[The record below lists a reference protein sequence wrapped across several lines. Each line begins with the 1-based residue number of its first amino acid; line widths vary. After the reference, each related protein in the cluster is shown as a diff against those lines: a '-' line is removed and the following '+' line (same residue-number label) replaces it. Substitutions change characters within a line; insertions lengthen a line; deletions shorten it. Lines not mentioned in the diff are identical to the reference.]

1 MAVGHRCSGV
11 GHVETAR
18 EPRQE
23 NSTAEC
29 DRTWEGSGV
38 VSVFERRPS
47 SRRYRRRY
55 IRLLHRVCCTGFG
68 DCSRA
73 GCPGCWKT
81 SACRAGS
88 SWRDCGRKLSTRS
101 QAVEAVDR
109 EPGVADGRHLRVS
122 RSAVAAVKVYDLVA
136 GAAVDADS
144 AVCATPSGGFLA
156 IRAGVTD
163 AGLGRNVSNNNSSEA
178 RDKVGE
184 ERPGMANRV
193 NVRDGQSQATLP
205 KIAS

>member
-1 MAVGHRCSGV
+1 VMAVGHRCSGV
-11 GHVETAR
+11 GHVEMAR
-18 EPRQE
+18 ELKQE
-23 NSTAEC
+23 NSIAEC

-88 SWRDCGRKLSTRS
+88 WWRDCGRKLSTRS

-109 EPGVADGRHLRVS
+109 EPGVADGRHWRVS

-136 GAAVDADS
+136 GAAVDAES
-144 AVCATPSGGFLA
+144 AVYTTPNGGFLA
-156 IRAGVTD
+156 IRAGITD

-184 ERPGMANRV
+184 GET
-193 NVRDGQSQATLP
+193 RDGE
-205 KIAS
+205 